1 MIFLPAMAL
10 IYLDVN
16 TLPLALKAVFY
27 AIPYSHPILAAKAV
41 VTGDYVT
48 VVFGIVYVAIF
59 TIVIM
64 YIASRLFATEKILT
78 AKLSFGKR
86 KAKQHSE

>member
-1 MIFLPAMAL
+1 
-10 IYLDVN
+10 
-16 TLPLALKAVFY
+16 
-27 AIPYSHPILAAKAV
+27 
-41 VTGDYVT
+41 
-48 VVFGIVYVAIF
+48 VFGIVYVAIF

-86 KAKQHSE
+86 KTKKHPE